1 MEAQVHAVPPSG
13 TEATDNQLNSDSDE
27 EFVPKQKK
35 KTPPKSVTQKRPL
48 RKSKSPVINTEGKNY
63 IYPQK
68 EDDIF
73 LN

>member
-48 RKSKSPVINTEGKNY
+48 RKSKSPVMNAEGRNY
-63 IYPQK
+63 ILK
-68 EDDIF
+68 MRITDIF
-73 LN
+73 N